1 MAATFAALETRVN
14 RAVLSRLSNTDA
26 TVNAVGVSGIFDNGY
41 MLGNVGMHGMASSQP
56 SLTIATAD
64 VPATPVG
71 AAVVVGAVSYLVA
84 SHEPDGS
91 GLSRLVLEVAA

>member
-14 RAVLSRLSNTDA
+14 RAVLLRLSNTDA
-26 TVNAVGVSGIFDNGY
+26 TVDAVGVSGIFDNGY
-41 MLGNVGMHGMASSQP
+41 MLGTVGTLGMASSQP

-71 AAVVVGAVSYLVA
+71 ATAVVNAISYIVA
-84 SHEPDGS
+84 AHEPDGS
-91 GLSRLVLEVAA
+91 GMSRLLLERA